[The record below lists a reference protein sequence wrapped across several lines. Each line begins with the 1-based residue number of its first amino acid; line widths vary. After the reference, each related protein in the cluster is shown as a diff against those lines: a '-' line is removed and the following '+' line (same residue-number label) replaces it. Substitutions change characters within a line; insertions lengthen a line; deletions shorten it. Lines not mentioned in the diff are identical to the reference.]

1 MIIVLKLVEKAGVD
15 GLLDFNGGATF
26 FEAIYYRDQLGLHR
40 TIVG

>member
-15 GLLDFNGGATF
+15 GLFDFNSGTTF